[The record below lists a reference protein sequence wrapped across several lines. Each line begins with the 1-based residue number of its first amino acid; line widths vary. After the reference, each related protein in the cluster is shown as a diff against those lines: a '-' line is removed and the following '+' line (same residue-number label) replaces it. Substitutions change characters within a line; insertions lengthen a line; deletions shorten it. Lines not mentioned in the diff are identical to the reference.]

1 MNRTLTVLMLAGLI
15 GAATLGADAP
25 ATQPAAAPDPAV
37 TTPAPT
43 NDAANQANQG
53 GRTGRRGRNN
63 RTDTGGAGGT
73 GGSASSGSIA
83 NPAGLDKYAVLKTR
97 SIFIKGNQIVLP
109 ENSHPPFIP
118 SNNNGLANKRSSSL
132 VFNGVIVM
140 GDEPNAM
147 IEDQSSNGT
156 VSLLRVGDRLAA
168 GRLSSVTFDDITYEA
183 NGTQKRIFLGQNMDG
198 ETPTVAVAPPPAPPS
213 TQPGAAGAAPAGT
226 APAAG
231 GGDDVLAKMR
241 AKRNAEL
248 GIK

>member
-1 MNRTLTVLMLAGLI
+1 
-15 GAATLGADAP
+15 
-25 ATQPAAAPDPAV
+25 
-37 TTPAPT
+37 
-43 NDAANQANQG
+43 
-53 GRTGRRGRNN
+53 
-63 RTDTGGAGGT
+63 
-73 GGSASSGSIA
+73 
-83 NPAGLDKYAVLKTR
+83 
-97 SIFIKGNQIVLP
+97 
-109 ENSHPPFIP
+109 
-118 SNNNGLANKRSSSL
+118 
-132 VFNGVIVM
+132 M

-147 IEDQSSNGT
+147 IEDQGNNSR
-156 VSLLRVGDRLAA
+156 VYLLRVGDQLAA